1 MDLSEYDIA
10 YLLVDGIAERIQPG
24 RPRQPALPALG
35 LTPGGNSLDGSRY
48 SQPVSGIW
56 KALFFGFRRT
66 MPRGRPPHFSGEI
79 EGAGDAQSPSF
90 KLPSDEVSASR
101 IGDDS
106 RVPSSPFS
114 FIPGRYCKRHHGS
127 FRLINVFSCAHE
139 DSVYSSRRLVVMP
152 DSEGQ

>member
-35 LTPGGNSLDGSRY
+35 LTPGGISLDGSRY

-66 MPRGRPPHFSGEI
+66 MSRGRPPHFGGEI
-79 EGAGDAQSPSF
+79 EGAGDAHSPSF
-90 KLPSDEVSASR
+90 KLPSDEVSAGR

-106 RVPSSPFS
+106 RVRSSLFP
-114 FIPGRYCKRHHGS
+114 S
-127 FRLINVFSCAHE
+127 FRAGTANRTTVHSI
-139 DSVYSSRRLVVMP
+139 
-152 DSEGQ
+152 